1 MSAAGGGGA
10 SSSGGLGAAAAA
22 MGLGLAIASK
32 RQHCY
37 LCDLPRTP
45 WAMLQD
51 FSEPVCRG
59 CVNYEGPDRIEFVIE
74 TARQM
79 KRGAVA
85 PPGPPFEG
93 RAASTPG
100 PKAHAPNERRP
111 PELTNGSA
119 ELNVL
124 PAHGGH
130 HQTHGPVHLSRSA
143 HVPGPPNYGHNHLH
157 APDRSRLMP
166 EYQPGRLTQ
175 QSMERGRLERSDSID
190 HPDPRAI
197 RGGIPSAS
205 VPPTHHLVGPRPG
218 GITSGLPPKR
228 EREDDDPAYLSSNG
242 LMVSHAHAEAKR
254 PALET
259 EHRLARGES
268 LPAAP
273 FDMRD
278 SPRLA
283 YEKRP
288 GRVNSVD
295 ASTFKQGE
303 GSTRSI
309 RRLPRSLLSN
319 LNVNPNLKRTR
330 VVVVRLNMTILR
342 LNPVN
347 RVLDWAALYFR
358 VVREGESETS
368 GAGTRPKRV
377 LF

>member
-10 SSSGGLGAAAAA
+10 SSSGGLGAAA
-22 MGLGLAIASK
+22 MGLGLAMASK

-79 KRGAVA
+79 KRGAVG
-85 PPGPPFEG
+85 PPGPAPYEG
-93 RAASTPG
+93 RSGLSVSEMRSSSTPG
-100 PKAHAPNERRP
+100 PKSHGPGERRP
-111 PELTNGSA
+111 GELTNGSG
-119 ELNVL
+119 ELGAL
-124 PAHGGH
+124 TAHGGH
-130 HQTHGPVHLSRSA
+130 HAPQQHGPVHLSRSSHA
-143 HVPGPPNYGHNHLH
+143 PGPPGYGNHVH
-157 APDRSRLMP
+157 GPDRSRLMA

-175 QSMERGRLERSDSID
+175 QSLERGRLERADSVD
-190 HPDPRAI
+190 HPDPRSM
-197 RGGIPSAS
+197 RPGVPSAS
-205 VPPTHHLVGPRPG
+205 VPPSHHLVGPRPG

-228 EREDDDPAYLSSNG
+228 ERELDDEPAYLAANG
-242 LMVSHAHAEAKR
+242 LMVSHAHADAKR
-254 PALET
+254 PALEQ

-278 SPRLA
+278 NPRLA

-288 GRVNSVD
+288 ARVNSVD

-303 GSTRSI
+303 CWVDHLFLLCSRS
-309 RRLPRSLLSN
+309 
-319 LNVNPNLKRTR
+319 
-330 VVVVRLNMTILR
+330 
-342 LNPVN
+342 
-347 RVLDWAALYFR
+347 
-358 VVREGESETS
+358 
-368 GAGTRPKRV
+368 
-377 LF
+377 